1 MKDFKIACVYF
12 WKYLKQYWVAV
23 TIMIV
28 LTLLATFF
36 QVIAPIYM
44 GNAVTALTKYV
55 ARLADPATRAS
66 ASMATFYTAL
76 KLMALYFL
84 LNVLAQFIAWMIM
97 SKFNADATNGMR
109 KNLFAKLQRMKIR
122 YFDTHQDGKI
132 LSLFTS
138 DIDNIFNAL
147 NNAVFEIVSQGAL
160 YIGTL
165 IMMFSINVKLAL
177 ITVASTPFV
186 LVIALVIMS
195 KARKYLDAQQ
205 DEISNL
211 NGYVNE
217 QINGEQVILSNGLQ
231 QESIAG
237 FKKYNRR
244 VKDTM
249 FKGQFYSGL
258 LFPLMQGLSLLNLA
272 IVIVGGIWL
281 IVADSMNTATGLGLI
296 VMFVQYS
303 QTYFQ
308 PLTQLTSIYSMIQ
321 LALTGAKRLAK
332 VEAQPEEDLVLDGKK
347 QEDLRSKVA
356 LNDVHFSYDEGK
368 EILHGI
374 DLSVKKGQ
382 MLALVGPTGSGKTTT
397 MNLFNRFYD
406 VDSGTITFDGVD
418 VRDLTLK
425 SLRSKVGIVLQDSL
439 LFTGTIAEN
448 IKYGKPDAS
457 DEEMIFAAKQAQIHD
472 FIMSLPEGYATRV
485 SDEQSIFSTGQKQL
499 VSIARTLL
507 SDPDFLILDEAT
519 SNVDTVTEEKIQQAM
534 DAVLADRT
542 SFVIAHR
549 LKTIINC
556 EVKAMIRYQ
565 DVGMKYGENTIL
577 EHIDLEIDAGE
588 FFVLVGPSGSGKTT
602 LLRMLNQLTL
612 PTQGD
617 IYLNNKKIKEY
628 DKQKLRLNTGYVLQD
643 SSLFP
648 NLTLED
654 NITIQLE
661 QLGVTKEKR
670 RARAAELLKSVEL
683 DPKVFA
689 KRKPAELSG
698 GQKQRV
704 AIVRALATK
713 PDLVLMDESFSALDP
728 VLRRQSQDLI
738 LDLHQKLKPTI
749 VFVTHDMQ
757 EALRLGD
764 RIAVLHAGHLQQV
777 GTPTQIMQ
785 QPANDFVKDFFDPEC
800 PHFWNLEYLLQT
812 AYPTKIAD
820 AKNAVEL
827 ESFDDLL
834 TQLQKTPELRFT
846 YQAQTY
852 QLTYQGLLAYLAEQG
867 GRR

>member
-1 MKDFKIACVYF
+1 MKDFKIACGYF
-12 WKYLKQYWVAV
+12 WKYLKQYWLAV

-55 ARLADPATRAS
+55 AQLADPVTRAS
-66 ASMATFYTAL
+66 ASMAAFYTAL

-165 IMMFSINVKLAL
+165 IVMFSINVKLAL

-195 KARKYLDAQQ
+195 KSRKYLDAQQ

-231 QESIAG
+231 QESIAE
-237 FKKYNRR
+237 FKKYNQR

-321 LALTGAKRLAK
+321 LALTGARRLAK
-332 VEAQPEEDLVLDGKK
+332 VEAQAEEDLVLDGKK
-347 QEDLRSKVA
+347 QEGLRSKVA

-374 DLSVKKGQ
+374 DLSVDKGQ

-406 VDSGTITFDGVD
+406 VDSGSVTFDGVD

-439 LFTGTIAEN
+439 LFTGTIADN

-457 DEEMIFAAKQAQIHD
+457 DEEMIAAAKQAQIHD
-472 FIMSLPEGYATRV
+472 FVVSLPDGYATKV

-534 DAVLADRT
+534 DAVLAGRT

-549 LKTIINC
+549 LKTIVN
-556 EVKAMIRYQ
+556 A
-565 DVGMKYGENTIL
+565 
-577 EHIDLEIDAGE
+577 
-588 FFVLVGPSGSGKTT
+588 
-602 LLRMLNQLTL
+602 
-612 PTQGD
+612 
-617 IYLNNKKIKEY
+617 
-628 DKQKLRLNTGYVLQD
+628 DK
-643 SSLFP
+643 
-648 NLTLED
+648 
-654 NITIQLE
+654 
-661 QLGVTKEKR
+661 
-670 RARAAELLKSVEL
+670 
-683 DPKVFA
+683 
-689 KRKPAELSG
+689 
-698 GQKQRV
+698 
-704 AIVRALATK
+704 
-713 PDLVLMDESFSALDP
+713 
-728 VLRRQSQDLI
+728 
-738 LDLHQKLKPTI
+738 
-749 VFVTHDMQ
+749 
-757 EALRLGD
+757 
-764 RIAVLHAGHLQQV
+764 IAVLRDGNV
-777 GTPTQIMQ
+777 I
-785 QPANDFVKDFFDPEC
+785 
-800 PHFWNLEYLLQT
+800 
-812 AYPTKIAD
+812 
-820 AKNAVEL
+820 
-827 ESFDDLL
+827 
-834 TQLQKTPELRFT
+834 
-846 YQAQTY
+846 
-852 QLTYQGLLAYLAEQG
+852 EQG
-867 GRR
+867 SHAELIAQKGFYYDLYTNQMVLD

>member
-1 MKDFKIACVYF
+1 MKDFKIACAYF

-44 GNAVTALTKYV
+44 GNAVTALTEYV
-55 ARLADPATRAS
+55 AQLADPATRAS

-165 IMMFSINVKLAL
+165 VVMFSINVKLAL

-237 FKKYNRR
+237 FKKYNQR

-321 LALTGAKRLAK
+321 LALTGARRLAK

-347 QEDLRSKVA
+347 QEGLRSKVA

-406 VDSGTITFDGVD
+406 VDSGAVTFDGVD

-448 IKYGKPDAS
+448 IKYGAPNAS

-472 FIMSLPEGYATRV
+472 FIMSLSEGYATKV

-534 DAVLADRT
+534 DAVLAGRT

-549 LKTIINC
+549 LKTIIN
-556 EVKAMIRYQ
+556 A
-565 DVGMKYGENTIL
+565 
-577 EHIDLEIDAGE
+577 
-588 FFVLVGPSGSGKTT
+588 
-602 LLRMLNQLTL
+602 
-612 PTQGD
+612 
-617 IYLNNKKIKEY
+617 
-628 DKQKLRLNTGYVLQD
+628 DK
-643 SSLFP
+643 
-648 NLTLED
+648 
-654 NITIQLE
+654 
-661 QLGVTKEKR
+661 
-670 RARAAELLKSVEL
+670 
-683 DPKVFA
+683 
-689 KRKPAELSG
+689 
-698 GQKQRV
+698 
-704 AIVRALATK
+704 
-713 PDLVLMDESFSALDP
+713 
-728 VLRRQSQDLI
+728 
-738 LDLHQKLKPTI
+738 
-749 VFVTHDMQ
+749 
-757 EALRLGD
+757 
-764 RIAVLHAGHLQQV
+764 IAVLRDGNV
-777 GTPTQIMQ
+777 I
-785 QPANDFVKDFFDPEC
+785 
-800 PHFWNLEYLLQT
+800 
-812 AYPTKIAD
+812 
-820 AKNAVEL
+820 
-827 ESFDDLL
+827 
-834 TQLQKTPELRFT
+834 
-846 YQAQTY
+846 
-852 QLTYQGLLAYLAEQG
+852 EQG
-867 GRR
+867 SHSELIAQKGFYYDLYTNQMVLD

>member
-1 MKDFKIACVYF
+1 MKDFKIACAYF

-44 GNAVTALTKYV
+44 GNAVTALTEYV
-55 ARLADPATRAS
+55 AQLADPATRAS

-165 IMMFSINVKLAL
+165 VVMFSINVKLAL

-237 FKKYNRR
+237 FKKYNQR

-321 LALTGAKRLAK
+321 LALTGARRLAK

-347 QEDLRSKVA
+347 QEGLRSKVA

-406 VDSGTITFDGVD
+406 VDSGAVTFDGVD

-448 IKYGKPDAS
+448 IKYGAPNAS

-472 FIMSLPEGYATRV
+472 FIMSLPEGYATKV

-534 DAVLADRT
+534 DAVLAGRT

-549 LKTIINC
+549 LKTIIN
-556 EVKAMIRYQ
+556 A
-565 DVGMKYGENTIL
+565 
-577 EHIDLEIDAGE
+577 
-588 FFVLVGPSGSGKTT
+588 
-602 LLRMLNQLTL
+602 
-612 PTQGD
+612 
-617 IYLNNKKIKEY
+617 
-628 DKQKLRLNTGYVLQD
+628 DK
-643 SSLFP
+643 
-648 NLTLED
+648 
-654 NITIQLE
+654 
-661 QLGVTKEKR
+661 
-670 RARAAELLKSVEL
+670 
-683 DPKVFA
+683 
-689 KRKPAELSG
+689 
-698 GQKQRV
+698 
-704 AIVRALATK
+704 
-713 PDLVLMDESFSALDP
+713 
-728 VLRRQSQDLI
+728 
-738 LDLHQKLKPTI
+738 
-749 VFVTHDMQ
+749 
-757 EALRLGD
+757 
-764 RIAVLHAGHLQQV
+764 IAVLRDGNV
-777 GTPTQIMQ
+777 I
-785 QPANDFVKDFFDPEC
+785 
-800 PHFWNLEYLLQT
+800 
-812 AYPTKIAD
+812 
-820 AKNAVEL
+820 
-827 ESFDDLL
+827 
-834 TQLQKTPELRFT
+834 
-846 YQAQTY
+846 
-852 QLTYQGLLAYLAEQG
+852 EQG
-867 GRR
+867 SHSELIAQKGFYYDLYTNQMVLD

>member
-1 MKDFKIACVYF
+1 MKDFKIACGYF
-12 WKYLKQYWVAV
+12 WKYLKQYWLAV

-55 ARLADPATRAS
+55 AQLADPATRAS
-66 ASMATFYTAL
+66 ASMIAFYTAL

-165 IMMFSINVKLAL
+165 IVMFSINVKLAL

-237 FKKYNRR
+237 FKKYNQR

-519 SNVDTVTEEKIQQAM
+519 SNVDTVTEEKIQRAM
-534 DAVLADRT
+534 DAVLAGRT

-549 LKTIINC
+549 LKTIIN
-556 EVKAMIRYQ
+556 A
-565 DVGMKYGENTIL
+565 
-577 EHIDLEIDAGE
+577 
-588 FFVLVGPSGSGKTT
+588 
-602 LLRMLNQLTL
+602 
-612 PTQGD
+612 
-617 IYLNNKKIKEY
+617 
-628 DKQKLRLNTGYVLQD
+628 DK
-643 SSLFP
+643 
-648 NLTLED
+648 
-654 NITIQLE
+654 
-661 QLGVTKEKR
+661 
-670 RARAAELLKSVEL
+670 
-683 DPKVFA
+683 
-689 KRKPAELSG
+689 
-698 GQKQRV
+698 
-704 AIVRALATK
+704 
-713 PDLVLMDESFSALDP
+713 
-728 VLRRQSQDLI
+728 
-738 LDLHQKLKPTI
+738 
-749 VFVTHDMQ
+749 
-757 EALRLGD
+757 
-764 RIAVLHAGHLQQV
+764 IAVLRDGNV
-777 GTPTQIMQ
+777 I
-785 QPANDFVKDFFDPEC
+785 
-800 PHFWNLEYLLQT
+800 
-812 AYPTKIAD
+812 
-820 AKNAVEL
+820 
-827 ESFDDLL
+827 
-834 TQLQKTPELRFT
+834 
-846 YQAQTY
+846 
-852 QLTYQGLLAYLAEQG
+852 EQG
-867 GRR
+867 SHAELIAQKGFYYDLYTNQMVLD

>member
-1 MKDFKIACVYF
+1 MKDFKIACGYF
-12 WKYLKQYWVAV
+12 WKYLKQYWLAV

-55 ARLADPATRAS
+55 AQLADPATRAS

-122 YFDTHQDGKI
+122 YLDTHQDGKI

-147 NNAVFEIVSQGAL
+147 NDAVFEIVSQGAL

-165 IMMFSINVKLAL
+165 IVMFSINVKLAL

-237 FKKYNRR
+237 FKKYNQR

-321 LALTGAKRLAK
+321 LALTGARRLAK

-347 QEDLRSKVA
+347 QEGLRSKVA

-406 VDSGTITFDGVD
+406 VDSGTVTFDGVD

-448 IKYGKPDAS
+448 IKYGAPNAS

-472 FIMSLPEGYATRV
+472 FIMSLPEGYATKV

-534 DAVLADRT
+534 DAVLVGRT

-549 LKTIINC
+549 LKTIIN
-556 EVKAMIRYQ
+556 A
-565 DVGMKYGENTIL
+565 
-577 EHIDLEIDAGE
+577 
-588 FFVLVGPSGSGKTT
+588 
-602 LLRMLNQLTL
+602 
-612 PTQGD
+612 
-617 IYLNNKKIKEY
+617 
-628 DKQKLRLNTGYVLQD
+628 DK
-643 SSLFP
+643 
-648 NLTLED
+648 
-654 NITIQLE
+654 
-661 QLGVTKEKR
+661 
-670 RARAAELLKSVEL
+670 
-683 DPKVFA
+683 
-689 KRKPAELSG
+689 
-698 GQKQRV
+698 
-704 AIVRALATK
+704 
-713 PDLVLMDESFSALDP
+713 
-728 VLRRQSQDLI
+728 
-738 LDLHQKLKPTI
+738 
-749 VFVTHDMQ
+749 
-757 EALRLGD
+757 
-764 RIAVLHAGHLQQV
+764 IAVLRDGNV
-777 GTPTQIMQ
+777 I
-785 QPANDFVKDFFDPEC
+785 
-800 PHFWNLEYLLQT
+800 
-812 AYPTKIAD
+812 
-820 AKNAVEL
+820 
-827 ESFDDLL
+827 
-834 TQLQKTPELRFT
+834 
-846 YQAQTY
+846 
-852 QLTYQGLLAYLAEQG
+852 EQG
-867 GRR
+867 SHAKLIAQKGFYYDLYTNQMVLD

>member
-1 MKDFKIACVYF
+1 MKDFKIACGYF
-12 WKYLKQYWVAV
+12 WKYLKQYWLAV

-55 ARLADPATRAS
+55 AQLADPATRAS
-66 ASMATFYTAL
+66 ASMIAFYTAL

-165 IMMFSINVKLAL
+165 IVMFSINVKLAL

-237 FKKYNRR
+237 FKKYNQR

-368 EILHGI
+368 VILHGI

-534 DAVLADRT
+534 DAVLAGRT

-549 LKTIINC
+549 LKTIIN
-556 EVKAMIRYQ
+556 A
-565 DVGMKYGENTIL
+565 
-577 EHIDLEIDAGE
+577 
-588 FFVLVGPSGSGKTT
+588 
-602 LLRMLNQLTL
+602 
-612 PTQGD
+612 
-617 IYLNNKKIKEY
+617 
-628 DKQKLRLNTGYVLQD
+628 DK
-643 SSLFP
+643 
-648 NLTLED
+648 
-654 NITIQLE
+654 
-661 QLGVTKEKR
+661 
-670 RARAAELLKSVEL
+670 
-683 DPKVFA
+683 
-689 KRKPAELSG
+689 
-698 GQKQRV
+698 
-704 AIVRALATK
+704 
-713 PDLVLMDESFSALDP
+713 
-728 VLRRQSQDLI
+728 
-738 LDLHQKLKPTI
+738 
-749 VFVTHDMQ
+749 
-757 EALRLGD
+757 
-764 RIAVLHAGHLQQV
+764 IAVLRDGNV
-777 GTPTQIMQ
+777 I
-785 QPANDFVKDFFDPEC
+785 
-800 PHFWNLEYLLQT
+800 
-812 AYPTKIAD
+812 
-820 AKNAVEL
+820 
-827 ESFDDLL
+827 
-834 TQLQKTPELRFT
+834 
-846 YQAQTY
+846 
-852 QLTYQGLLAYLAEQG
+852 EQG
-867 GRR
+867 SHAELIAQKGFYYDLYTNQMVLD

>member
-1 MKDFKIACVYF
+1 MKDIKIACGYF
-12 WKYLKQYWVAV
+12 WKYLKQYWLAV

-55 ARLADPATRAS
+55 AQLADPVTRAS
-66 ASMATFYTAL
+66 ASMAAFYTAL

-165 IMMFSINVKLAL
+165 IVMFSINVKLAL

-231 QESIAG
+231 QESIAE
-237 FKKYNRR
+237 FKKYNQR

-321 LALTGAKRLAK
+321 LALTGARRLAK
-332 VEAQPEEDLVLDGKK
+332 VEAQAEEDLVLDGKK
-347 QEDLRSKVA
+347 QEGLRSKVA

-374 DLSVKKGQ
+374 DLSVDKGQ

-406 VDSGTITFDGVD
+406 VDSGSVTFDGVD

-439 LFTGTIAEN
+439 LFTGTIADN

-457 DEEMIFAAKQAQIHD
+457 DEEMIAAAKQAQIHD
-472 FIMSLPEGYATRV
+472 FVVSLPDGYATKV

-534 DAVLADRT
+534 DAVLAGRT

-549 LKTIINC
+549 LKTIVN
-556 EVKAMIRYQ
+556 A
-565 DVGMKYGENTIL
+565 
-577 EHIDLEIDAGE
+577 
-588 FFVLVGPSGSGKTT
+588 
-602 LLRMLNQLTL
+602 
-612 PTQGD
+612 
-617 IYLNNKKIKEY
+617 
-628 DKQKLRLNTGYVLQD
+628 DK
-643 SSLFP
+643 
-648 NLTLED
+648 
-654 NITIQLE
+654 
-661 QLGVTKEKR
+661 
-670 RARAAELLKSVEL
+670 
-683 DPKVFA
+683 
-689 KRKPAELSG
+689 
-698 GQKQRV
+698 
-704 AIVRALATK
+704 
-713 PDLVLMDESFSALDP
+713 
-728 VLRRQSQDLI
+728 
-738 LDLHQKLKPTI
+738 
-749 VFVTHDMQ
+749 
-757 EALRLGD
+757 
-764 RIAVLHAGHLQQV
+764 IAVLRDGNV
-777 GTPTQIMQ
+777 I
-785 QPANDFVKDFFDPEC
+785 
-800 PHFWNLEYLLQT
+800 
-812 AYPTKIAD
+812 
-820 AKNAVEL
+820 
-827 ESFDDLL
+827 
-834 TQLQKTPELRFT
+834 
-846 YQAQTY
+846 
-852 QLTYQGLLAYLAEQG
+852 EQG
-867 GRR
+867 SHAELIAQKGFYYDLYTNQMVLD

>member
-1 MKDFKIACVYF
+1 MKDFKIACGYF
-12 WKYLKQYWVAV
+12 WKYLKQYWLAV

-55 ARLADPATRAS
+55 AQLADPATRAS
-66 ASMATFYTAL
+66 ASMAAFYTAL

-165 IMMFSINVKLAL
+165 IVMFSINVKLAL

-237 FKKYNRR
+237 FKKYNQR

-321 LALTGAKRLAK
+321 LALTGARRLAK

-347 QEDLRSKVA
+347 QEGLRSKVA

-406 VDSGTITFDGVD
+406 VDSGSVTFDGVD

-439 LFTGTIAEN
+439 LFTGTIADN

-457 DEEMIFAAKQAQIHD
+457 DEEMIAAAKQAQIHD
-472 FIMSLPEGYATRV
+472 FVVSLPDGYATKV

-534 DAVLADRT
+534 DAVLAGRT

-549 LKTIINC
+549 LKTIVN
-556 EVKAMIRYQ
+556 A
-565 DVGMKYGENTIL
+565 
-577 EHIDLEIDAGE
+577 
-588 FFVLVGPSGSGKTT
+588 
-602 LLRMLNQLTL
+602 
-612 PTQGD
+612 
-617 IYLNNKKIKEY
+617 
-628 DKQKLRLNTGYVLQD
+628 DK
-643 SSLFP
+643 
-648 NLTLED
+648 
-654 NITIQLE
+654 
-661 QLGVTKEKR
+661 
-670 RARAAELLKSVEL
+670 
-683 DPKVFA
+683 
-689 KRKPAELSG
+689 
-698 GQKQRV
+698 
-704 AIVRALATK
+704 
-713 PDLVLMDESFSALDP
+713 
-728 VLRRQSQDLI
+728 
-738 LDLHQKLKPTI
+738 
-749 VFVTHDMQ
+749 
-757 EALRLGD
+757 
-764 RIAVLHAGHLQQV
+764 IAVLRDGNV
-777 GTPTQIMQ
+777 I
-785 QPANDFVKDFFDPEC
+785 
-800 PHFWNLEYLLQT
+800 
-812 AYPTKIAD
+812 
-820 AKNAVEL
+820 
-827 ESFDDLL
+827 
-834 TQLQKTPELRFT
+834 
-846 YQAQTY
+846 
-852 QLTYQGLLAYLAEQG
+852 EQG
-867 GRR
+867 SHAELIAQKGFYYDLYTNQMVLD

>member
-1 MKDFKIACVYF
+1 MKDFKIACAYF

-55 ARLADPATRAS
+55 AQLADPATRAS
-66 ASMATFYTAL
+66 ASMIAFYTAL

-165 IMMFSINVKLAL
+165 IVMFSINVKLAL

-237 FKKYNRR
+237 FKKYNQR

-321 LALTGAKRLAK
+321 LALTGARRLAK
-332 VEAQPEEDLVLDGKK
+332 VEAQPEEDLVLGGKK
-347 QEDLRSKVA
+347 QEGLRSKVA

-534 DAVLADRT
+534 DAVLAGRT

-549 LKTIINC
+549 LKTIIN
-556 EVKAMIRYQ
+556 A
-565 DVGMKYGENTIL
+565 
-577 EHIDLEIDAGE
+577 
-588 FFVLVGPSGSGKTT
+588 
-602 LLRMLNQLTL
+602 
-612 PTQGD
+612 
-617 IYLNNKKIKEY
+617 
-628 DKQKLRLNTGYVLQD
+628 DK
-643 SSLFP
+643 
-648 NLTLED
+648 
-654 NITIQLE
+654 
-661 QLGVTKEKR
+661 
-670 RARAAELLKSVEL
+670 
-683 DPKVFA
+683 
-689 KRKPAELSG
+689 
-698 GQKQRV
+698 
-704 AIVRALATK
+704 
-713 PDLVLMDESFSALDP
+713 
-728 VLRRQSQDLI
+728 
-738 LDLHQKLKPTI
+738 
-749 VFVTHDMQ
+749 
-757 EALRLGD
+757 
-764 RIAVLHAGHLQQV
+764 IAVLRDGNV
-777 GTPTQIMQ
+777 I
-785 QPANDFVKDFFDPEC
+785 
-800 PHFWNLEYLLQT
+800 
-812 AYPTKIAD
+812 
-820 AKNAVEL
+820 
-827 ESFDDLL
+827 
-834 TQLQKTPELRFT
+834 
-846 YQAQTY
+846 
-852 QLTYQGLLAYLAEQG
+852 EQG
-867 GRR
+867 SHAELIAQKGFYYDLYTNQMVLD

>member
-1 MKDFKIACVYF
+1 MKDFKIACGYF
-12 WKYLKQYWVAV
+12 WKYLKQYWIAV

-55 ARLADPATRAS
+55 AQLADPATRAS
-66 ASMATFYTAL
+66 ASMAIFYTAL

-165 IMMFSINVKLAL
+165 VVMFSINVKLAL

-237 FKKYNRR
+237 FKKYNQR

-321 LALTGAKRLAK
+321 LALTGARRLAK

-347 QEDLRSKVA
+347 QEGLRSKVA

-406 VDSGTITFDGVD
+406 VDSGTVTFDGVD

-448 IKYGKPDAS
+448 IKYGAPNAS

-472 FIMSLPEGYATRV
+472 FIMSLPEGYATKV

-507 SDPDFLILDEAT
+507 SDPDLLILDEAT

-534 DAVLADRT
+534 DAVLAGRT

-549 LKTIINC
+549 LKTIIN
-556 EVKAMIRYQ
+556 A
-565 DVGMKYGENTIL
+565 
-577 EHIDLEIDAGE
+577 
-588 FFVLVGPSGSGKTT
+588 
-602 LLRMLNQLTL
+602 
-612 PTQGD
+612 
-617 IYLNNKKIKEY
+617 
-628 DKQKLRLNTGYVLQD
+628 DK
-643 SSLFP
+643 
-648 NLTLED
+648 
-654 NITIQLE
+654 
-661 QLGVTKEKR
+661 
-670 RARAAELLKSVEL
+670 
-683 DPKVFA
+683 
-689 KRKPAELSG
+689 
-698 GQKQRV
+698 
-704 AIVRALATK
+704 
-713 PDLVLMDESFSALDP
+713 
-728 VLRRQSQDLI
+728 
-738 LDLHQKLKPTI
+738 
-749 VFVTHDMQ
+749 
-757 EALRLGD
+757 
-764 RIAVLHAGHLQQV
+764 IAVLRDGNV
-777 GTPTQIMQ
+777 I
-785 QPANDFVKDFFDPEC
+785 
-800 PHFWNLEYLLQT
+800 
-812 AYPTKIAD
+812 
-820 AKNAVEL
+820 
-827 ESFDDLL
+827 
-834 TQLQKTPELRFT
+834 
-846 YQAQTY
+846 
-852 QLTYQGLLAYLAEQG
+852 EQG
-867 GRR
+867 SHSELIAQKGFYYDLYTNQMVLD

>member
-1 MKDFKIACVYF
+1 MKDFKIACGYF
-12 WKYLKQYWVAV
+12 WKYLKQYWLAV

-55 ARLADPATRAS
+55 AQLADPATRAS
-66 ASMATFYTAL
+66 ASMIAFYTAL

-165 IMMFSINVKLAL
+165 IVMFSINVKLAL

-237 FKKYNRR
+237 FKKYNQR

-534 DAVLADRT
+534 DAVLAGRT

-549 LKTIINC
+549 LKTIIN
-556 EVKAMIRYQ
+556 A
-565 DVGMKYGENTIL
+565 
-577 EHIDLEIDAGE
+577 
-588 FFVLVGPSGSGKTT
+588 
-602 LLRMLNQLTL
+602 
-612 PTQGD
+612 
-617 IYLNNKKIKEY
+617 
-628 DKQKLRLNTGYVLQD
+628 DK
-643 SSLFP
+643 
-648 NLTLED
+648 
-654 NITIQLE
+654 
-661 QLGVTKEKR
+661 
-670 RARAAELLKSVEL
+670 
-683 DPKVFA
+683 
-689 KRKPAELSG
+689 
-698 GQKQRV
+698 
-704 AIVRALATK
+704 
-713 PDLVLMDESFSALDP
+713 
-728 VLRRQSQDLI
+728 
-738 LDLHQKLKPTI
+738 
-749 VFVTHDMQ
+749 
-757 EALRLGD
+757 
-764 RIAVLHAGHLQQV
+764 IAVLRDGNV
-777 GTPTQIMQ
+777 I
-785 QPANDFVKDFFDPEC
+785 
-800 PHFWNLEYLLQT
+800 
-812 AYPTKIAD
+812 
-820 AKNAVEL
+820 
-827 ESFDDLL
+827 
-834 TQLQKTPELRFT
+834 
-846 YQAQTY
+846 
-852 QLTYQGLLAYLAEQG
+852 EQG
-867 GRR
+867 SHAEFIAQKGFYYDLYTNQMVLD